1 MNSIVFESI
10 TSCQESV
17 TIIFLDFQWIKHKGF
32 KKKFPLCNVL
42 IMHSDEKM
50 FLNHCELN
58 NHNTF

>member
-32 KKKFPLCNVL
+32 FKKISSMQCLDYAF
-42 IMHSDEKM
+42 
-50 FLNHCELN
+50 
-58 NHNTF
+58 